1 MRFSSTLTKHESIR
15 YIGLF
20 AFLIAAYCLFATL
33 SCWLPDK
40 TVKAHIRS
48 ASSHFAEQGCYPTS
62 IFALKACRQD
72 RFTESLILNEIHC
85 VNRERP
91 FHSAMYSGFI
101 MYSFDQPSDLWKI
114 THEDNL
120 LEPAPYARYWF
131 GSAFLY
137 RILLSF
143 LNFEQLQWLLFAVS
157 CILILLFG
165 TCYLPRAGIW
175 KTAAMMMGWVTVY
188 GFMMWF
194 SLQFT
199 PVFIISIAA
208 SILIVRFYGDNRKI
222 SMLFFIIGSLTC
234 FFDLLTLPL
243 LTFGWPLLTWLS
255 LHGSEPVK
263 AKEFGQ
269 MVKWGAL
276 WVGCFALTW
285 FTKWLLATL
294 MLDYNVIQDGL
305 KTVLYRSGN
314 DQDASRWDA
323 IHQNISMV
331 PWKMFC
337 FTLIAFVICAA
348 IRFKTP
354 RWQNILLY
362 LVVAA
367 APYLWYAVLSNHSH
381 IHFWFTY
388 RLQFLTFAA
397 LLLAICDCMI
407 SEKTVYIKGA

>member
-1 MRFSSTLTKHESIR
+1 MTKHESIR

-91 FHSAMYSGFI
+91 FHSAMYNGFI

-269 MVKWGAL
+269 MVKWGVL